1 MGLFHR
7 TAVDD
12 ERLTR
17 LYEQHRKEYMRIAA
31 KVLGPAKVE
40 DAIQDAFEAFLRVY
54 ERHRD
59 MPDDELHY
67 YMLCAVKNSSIS
79 IKKKDDKPLVSYE
92 ALDTGTFQM
101 RSSDNVEE
109 LVINREL
116 RRAAFERL
124 PYKQQVCLIMQ
135 DVRDCDDKT
144 TARVLGVK
152 TASMCMTRKRA
163 RDRLLYE
170 MERLCADPSAKP
182 NGKPAAKVAS
192 RTGKEGEPDEQTQN
206 DG

>member
-7 TAVDD
+7 TAADN

-31 KVLGPAKVE
+31 KILGPAKVE
-40 DAIQDAFEAFLRVY
+40 DAIQDAFESFLRVY
-54 ERHRD
+54 EKHRNL
-59 MPDDELHY
+59 PDDQLHY

-92 ALDTGTFQM
+92 ALDIGAFQM
-101 RSSDNVEE
+101 RSGDNVED

-116 RRAAFERL
+116 RRMAFERL

-135 DVRDCDDKT
+135 DVWDCDDKT
-144 TARVLGVK
+144 TAQVLGVK
-152 TASMCMTRKRA
+152 PASMCMTRKRA

-170 MERLCADPSAKP
+170 MKRVCADPSLNP
-182 NGKPAAKVAS
+182 GGKPAARVAS
-192 RTGKEGEPDEQTQN
+192 NTAKEGEPDEQTQN
-206 DG
+206 DR